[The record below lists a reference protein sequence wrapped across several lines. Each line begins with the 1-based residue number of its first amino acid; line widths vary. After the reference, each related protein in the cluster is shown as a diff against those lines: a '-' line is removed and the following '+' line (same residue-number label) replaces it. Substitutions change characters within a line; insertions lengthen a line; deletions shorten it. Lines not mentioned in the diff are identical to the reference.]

1 MNGNSVQNI
10 NFILQYQSSGALYVP
25 ELTQVS
31 LNLSVPATTRTWAL
45 CPSHLCSLLK

>member
-31 LNLSVPATTRTWAL
+31 LIFL
-45 CPSHLCSLLK
+45 SLLLHVLGPSAPAISAPY